1 VVRFPPPA
9 PFLTVDYPR
18 CLQGEA
24 LYRETEGAFS
34 QGDRV
39 QFAAP
44 NPEKY
49 IANRELGTFQTI
61 DGSGI
66 PSVRRAVVEP
76 ASECGSRTHKRS
88 LVGTKEQK

>member
-1 VVRFPPPA
+1 M
-9 PFLTVDYPR
+9 
-18 CLQGEA
+18 
-24 LYRETEGAFS
+24 YREAEGAFS

-49 IANRELGTFQTI
+49 IANRELGTIQKI

-66 PSVRRAVVEP
+66 PPIRRAVVEP
-76 ASECGSRTHKRS
+76 ASECVSRTHKRS
-88 LVGTKEQK
+88 LMGTKVRHVGPVEMRSL